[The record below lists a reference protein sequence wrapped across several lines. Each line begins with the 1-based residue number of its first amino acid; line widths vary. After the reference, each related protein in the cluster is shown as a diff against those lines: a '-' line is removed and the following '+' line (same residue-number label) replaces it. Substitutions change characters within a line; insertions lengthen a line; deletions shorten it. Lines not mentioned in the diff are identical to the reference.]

1 MEVLEVDGHLEV
13 SVTLCVEEK
22 VIEHGSSW
30 DKTKPL

>member
-1 MEVLEVDGHLEV
+1 MEVLEAYGHLEV

-22 VIEHGSSW
+22 VVEHGSNW